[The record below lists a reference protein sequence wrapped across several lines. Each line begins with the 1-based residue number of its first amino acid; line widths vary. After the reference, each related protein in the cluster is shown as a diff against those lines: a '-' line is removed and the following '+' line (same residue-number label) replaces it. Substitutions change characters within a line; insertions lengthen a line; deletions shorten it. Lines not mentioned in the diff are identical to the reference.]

1 MGAMTLEIL
10 EMPLRHA
17 RRADLPRLDAL
28 IAASARGLCAAQYS
42 PEQIESA
49 LGSLFALD
57 EHLIDD
63 RTFYLVDGGDG
74 LAACGGWSKRTAR
87 AGVIT
92 DPRVTPAEL
101 RGFFVHPDLARR
113 GLGRRIFMACRNAA
127 EAAGFKQ
134 FEASA
139 TLTAE
144 PFLTC
149 LGFQRHER
157 AEHVLA
163 GGVTVPMIRMTRR
176 VS

>member
-28 IAASARGLCAAQYS
+28 IAASARGLFPAQYS
-42 PEQIESA
+42 ARQIESA
-49 LGSLFALD
+49 LDSFFALD
-57 EHLIDD
+57 AHLVDD
-63 RTFYLVDGGDG
+63 RTFYLVDGPDG
-74 LAACGGWSKRTAR
+74 AAACGGWSKRTAR

-134 FEASA
+134 FEALA

-144 PFLTC
+144 PFFAR

-157 AEHVLA
+157 AERVLA
-163 GGVTVPMIRMTRR
+163 DGVAFPTVRLTRR